1 VGNLEQVF
9 ILRIQ
14 SLELDCKFLKTMIL
28 PQHDQCISMNQV
40 STASRH
46 GNPEEGQGGF
56 GVALMEVEE
65 ESRRKP
71 TLQSGV

>member
-1 VGNLEQVF
+1 
-9 ILRIQ
+9 
-14 SLELDCKFLKTMIL
+14 MIL